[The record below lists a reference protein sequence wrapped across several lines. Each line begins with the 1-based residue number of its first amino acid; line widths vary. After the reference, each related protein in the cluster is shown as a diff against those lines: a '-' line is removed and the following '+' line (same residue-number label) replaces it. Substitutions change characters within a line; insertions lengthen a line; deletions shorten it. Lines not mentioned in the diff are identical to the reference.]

1 MSKRNELQRL
11 LIENAAFTPPPRI
24 VDAVPAAARTNHP
37 AGLPHSIAEELW
49 HIVFWQDH
57 FLRWARQE
65 QQEYPIYAGSG
76 WRALDAMNDAEWRVL
91 TKRFLLGL
99 ETAVA
104 LAAEPGL
111 DSRHSSLIEPN
122 TNTGPITLLELLIN
136 MAVHNAY
143 HLGRIV
149 QLRQVLGCWPPP
161 GGGDTW

>member
-1 MSKRNELQRL
+1 MTKRNELQRL

-24 VDAVPAAARTNHP
+24 VDSVPPAARTNRP
-37 AGLPHSIAEELW
+37 PGMPHSIAEELW

-65 QQEYPIYAGSG
+65 QLDYPAHADSG
-76 WRALDAMNDAEWRVL
+76 WQSLETVDDEEWDALTR
-91 TKRFLLGL
+91 RFLLGL
-99 ETAVA
+99 DQAVV
-104 LAAEPGL
+104 LASEPGL
-111 DSRHSSLIEPN
+111 DSRYSSLVEPN
-122 TNTGPITLLELLIN
+122 TSGPITMSELLTNI
-136 MAVHNAY
+136 AVHNAY